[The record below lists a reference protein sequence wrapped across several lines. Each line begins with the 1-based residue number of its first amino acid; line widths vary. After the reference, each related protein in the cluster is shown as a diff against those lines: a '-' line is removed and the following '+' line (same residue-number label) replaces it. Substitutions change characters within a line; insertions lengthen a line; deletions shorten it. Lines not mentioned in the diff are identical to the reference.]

1 MTYRCMCRI
10 GYTGQSC
17 ETTTMNACNLF
28 SPCQNGAMCTILP
41 SGGYKCSCAN
51 GFSGVNCT
59 NRINAASMTTTAM
72 TTTAII
78 APSSTNKSFI
88 IVTSTNVITTAEAI
102 QTAITL
108 QNVFTSAAN
117 PIYTSTTD
125 DTSAT
130 DDTSTTDATDAIN
143 KFNCTDAAAC
153 VGTSKSAG
161 IKATATPGGVMKT
174 VDAAKGQA
182 GAPEIAGV
190 VVTLI
195 AMVTLGIV
203 GAVTVAVFIVHKRS
217 KKNTDE
223 GLGTCDDTANSNP
236 TYDQNAVGVVTLPL
250 TAPPLETDFHNPVYS
265 SSGFVDAKGS
275 SVLVSDY
282 ELPAMEY
289 EVIKEREQSSMYAT
303 LGPETVYHEV

>member
-1 MTYRCMCRI
+1 MCRI

-143 KFNCTDAAAC
+143 KFNCTVSYQHIC
-153 VGTSKSAG
+153 
-161 IKATATPGGVMKT
+161 I
-174 VDAAKGQA
+174 
-182 GAPEIAGV
+182 
-190 VVTLI
+190 
-195 AMVTLGIV
+195 
-203 GAVTVAVFIVHKRS
+203 
-217 KKNTDE
+217 
-223 GLGTCDDTANSNP
+223 C
-236 TYDQNAVGVVTLPL
+236 NAVLNCIGR
-250 TAPPLETDFHNPVYS
+250 F
-265 SSGFVDAKGS
+265 
-275 SVLVSDY
+275 
-282 ELPAMEY
+282 
-289 EVIKEREQSSMYAT
+289 AT
-303 LGPETVYHEV
+303 VKLAYRI